1 MFANMMRL
9 TSSNKA
15 DAFQGQVKAKKGQ
28 RQPPPSCQRHV
39 SFSVYVLLCSQLFE
53 SFSADCFTAI
63 LKILLC
69 KIVAR

>member
-1 MFANMMRL
+1 MFANRMRL

-15 DAFQGQVKAKKGQ
+15 DAFQGQVKTKKG
-28 RQPPPSCQRHV
+28 QPPPSCQRHV